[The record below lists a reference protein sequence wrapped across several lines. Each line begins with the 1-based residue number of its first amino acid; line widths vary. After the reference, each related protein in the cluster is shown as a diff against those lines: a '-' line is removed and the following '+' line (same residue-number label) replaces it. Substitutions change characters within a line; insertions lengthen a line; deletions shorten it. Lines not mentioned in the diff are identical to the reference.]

1 VSLPDQIRNVLPA
14 DTAMAWELL
23 APVIPAPAYLAG
35 GTAIA
40 VHLGHR
46 VSQDLDFFYH
56 RNAIDL
62 DRLARAID
70 AVGPFAIA
78 MRAPGTLNG
87 LFSRTTIQFLHADEV
102 APQRLLTEP
111 IEVAGLRVAELDD
124 LLAMKLKVVGDRG
137 ELRDYFDLMTIE
149 QRAGRSV
156 EEGLQL
162 FLARFQPQYPEE
174 ALGHIVRSLGYFDDI
189 EPDDQ
194 LPVCRQTIVDYW
206 TRRHPSVIAALG
218 RIPP

>member
-1 VSLPDQIRNVLPA
+1 MPA

-23 APVIPAPAYLAG
+23 APTIPAAAYLAG

-46 VSQDLDFFYH
+46 VSHDLDFFYH

-62 DRLARAID
+62 DQLARTID
-70 AVGPFAIA
+70 TVGPFAIT
-78 MRAPGTLNG
+78 MRSPGTLNA
-87 LFSRTTIQFLHADEV
+87 LFFRTKIQFLHADEV
-102 APQRLLTEP
+102 APQRLLTQP
-111 IEVAGLRVAELDD
+111 FEVAGLRVAQLDD

-149 QRAGRSV
+149 QRGGRSV

-162 FLARFQPQYPEE
+162 FLARFQP
-174 ALGHIVRSLGYFDDI
+174 
-189 EPDDQ
+189 
-194 LPVCRQTIVDYW
+194 PVPSGG
-206 TRRHPSVIAALG
+206 TRAHRAWPRLF
-218 RIPP
+218 RRY

>member
-1 VSLPDQIRNVLPA
+1 MSLPEQLRNVLPA
-14 DTAMAWELL
+14 ETVTAWELL

-46 VSQDLDFFYH
+46 VSHDLDFFYH

-62 DRLARAID
+62 DELARTIET
-70 AVGPFAIA
+70 VGPFAIT
-78 MRAPGTLNG
+78 MRAPGTLTG
-87 LFSRTTIQFLHADEV
+87 LFLRTKIQFLHADQI
-102 APQRLLTEP
+102 APQRFLMQP
-111 IEVAGLRVAELDD
+111 IEVAGLRVAGLDD

-162 FLARFQPQYPEE
+162 FLARFQPEYPQD
-174 ALGHIVRSLGYFDDI
+174 ALGHIVRGLGYFDDV

-194 LPVCRQTIVDYW
+194 LPVSRQTIVDYW
-206 TRRHPSVIAALG
+206 TGRHPSVIAALG
-218 RIPP
+218 RTPP

>member
-1 VSLPDQIRNVLPA
+1 VTLPENIRSVLPA

-23 APVIPAPAYLAG
+23 APTIPVAAYLAG

-46 VSQDLDFFYH
+46 VSHDLDFFYH

-62 DRLARAID
+62 DQLARTID
-70 AVGPFAIA
+70 TVGPFAIT
-78 MRAPGTLNG
+78 MRSPGTLNA
-87 LFSRTTIQFLHADEV
+87 LFFRTKIQFLHADEV
-102 APQRLLTEP
+102 APQRLLTQP
-111 IEVAGLRVAELDD
+111 IEVSGLRVAELDD

-137 ELRDYFDLMTIE
+137 ELRDYFDLMIIE

-162 FLARFQPQYPEE
+162 FLARFQPQYPQE
-174 ALGHIVRSLGYFDDI
+174 ALGHIVRGLGYFDDI

-194 LPVCRQTIVDYW
+194 LPVSRQTIVDYW
-206 TRRHPSVIAALG
+206 TTRHPSVIAALG

>member
-14 DTAMAWELL
+14 DAAMAWELL

-46 VSQDLDFFYH
+46 VSQDLDFFFH

-62 DRLARAID
+62 DRLARAIE
-70 AVGPFAIA
+70 AVGPFAIT
-78 MRAPGTLNG
+78 MRASGTLNG
-87 LFSRTTIQFLHADEV
+87 LYSRTKIQFLHADEV

-111 IEVAGLRVAELDD
+111 IEIAGLRVAELDD

-156 EEGLQL
+156 EEGLLL
-162 FLARFQPQYPEE
+162 FLARFQPPYVQE
-174 ALGHIVRSLGYFDDI
+174 ALGHIVRGLGYFDDI

-194 LPVCRQTIVDYW
+194 LPVSRQTIVDYW
-206 TRRHPSVIAALG
+206 IRRHPSVIAALG

>member
-14 DTAMAWELL
+14 DAAMAWELL

-62 DRLARAID
+62 DRLVRAID
-70 AVGPFAIA
+70 AVGPFAIT

-87 LFSRTTIQFLHADEV
+87 LYSRTKIQFLHADEV
-102 APQRLLTEP
+102 APQRLLAEP

-162 FLARFQPQYPEE
+162 FLARFQPPYVQE
-174 ALGHIVRSLGYFDDI
+174 ALGHIVRGLGYFDDI

-194 LPVCRQTIVDYW
+194 LPVSRQTIVDYW
-206 TRRHPSVIAALG
+206 TRRHPNVIAALG

>member
-1 VSLPDQIRNVLPA
+1 VSLPHEIRNVLPA

-23 APVIPAPAYLAG
+23 APAIPAPVYLAG

-46 VSQDLDFFYH
+46 VSHDLDFFYH
-56 RNAIDL
+56 RDAIDL
-62 DRLARAID
+62 DQLARAIET
-70 AVGPFAIA
+70 VGPFAIT

-87 LFSRTTIQFLHADEV
+87 LFFRTKIQFLHADEV
-102 APQRLLTEP
+102 APQRLLAEP

-124 LLAMKLKVVGDRG
+124 LLALKLKVVGDRG
-137 ELRDYFDLMTIE
+137 ELRHYFDLMTIE

-162 FLARFQPQYPEE
+162 FLARFQPPYAQK
-174 ALGHIVRSLGYFDDI
+174 ALGHIVRGLGYFDDI

-194 LPVCRQTIVDYW
+194 LPVSRQSIVDYW
-206 TRRHPSVIAALG
+206 TNRHPSVIAALG

>member
-1 VSLPDQIRNVLPA
+1 MPLPDQIRDVLPA
-14 DTAMAWELL
+14 DTAMVWEML
-23 APVIPAPAYLAG
+23 APAIPAPAYLAG

-46 VSQDLDFFYH
+46 VSHDLDFFYH
-56 RNAIDL
+56 HNAIDL
-62 DRLARAID
+62 NQLARAIET
-70 AVGPFAIA
+70 VGPFAITT
-78 MRAPGTLNG
+78 RAPGTLNG
-87 LFSRTTIQFLHADEV
+87 LVSRTKIQFLHADEV
-102 APQRLLTEP
+102 APQRLLAQP
-111 IEVAGLRVAELDD
+111 VEVAGLRVAELDD

-137 ELRDYFDLMTIE
+137 ELRDYFDLMSIE

-162 FLARFQPQYPEE
+162 FLARFQPSYPQE
-174 ALGHIVRSLGYFDDI
+174 ALGHIVRGLGYFDDI

-194 LPVCRQTIVDYW
+194 LPVPRQTIVDYW
-206 TRRHPSVIAALG
+206 TGRHPGVIAALG

>member
-1 VSLPDQIRNVLPA
+1 VSLPEQIRNILPA

-46 VSQDLDFFYH
+46 ISHDLDFFYH
-56 RNAIDL
+56 RDAIDL
-62 DRLARAID
+62 DRLARSID
-70 AVGPFAIA
+70 TVGPFAIS
-78 MRAPGTLNG
+78 MRAPGTLNA
-87 LFSRTTIQFLHADEV
+87 LFFRTKVQFLHADQV
-102 APQRLLTEP
+102 APQRLLAP
-111 IEVAGLRVAELDD
+111 PMEVAGLRVAQLDD
-124 LLAMKLKVVGDRG
+124 LLAMKLKVIGDGG

-162 FLARFQPQYPEE
+162 FLARFQPPYTQS
-174 ALGHIVRSLGYFDDI
+174 ALGHIVRGLGYFDDI
-189 EPDDQ
+189 EPADQ
-194 LPVCRQTIVDYW
+194 LPVSRQAIVDYW
-206 TRRHPSVIAALG
+206 TNRHPSVIAALA

>member
-1 VSLPDQIRNVLPA
+1 LSLPDQIRNVLPA

-23 APVIPAPAYLAG
+23 APAIPTSAYLAG

-46 VSQDLDFFYH
+46 VSHDLDFFYH

-62 DRLARAID
+62 DRLARTID
-70 AVGPFAIA
+70 ILGPFAIT
-78 MRAPGTLNG
+78 MRAPGTLNAH
-87 LFSRTTIQFLHADEV
+87 FYRTKVQFLHADEV
-102 APQRLLTEP
+102 APQRLLAQP
-111 IEVAGLRVAELDD
+111 IEIAELRVAELDD

-162 FLARFQPQYPEE
+162 FLARFQPPYPQQ
-174 ALGHIVRSLGYFDDI
+174 ALGHIVRGLGYFDDI
-189 EPDDQ
+189 EPDYQ
-194 LPVCRQTIVDYW
+194 LPVSRQTIVDYW
-206 TRRHPSVIAALG
+206 TSRHPSVIEALG

>member
-1 VSLPDQIRNVLPA
+1 VSLPNEIRNVLPA

-23 APVIPAPAYLAG
+23 APAIPAPVYLAG

-46 VSQDLDFFYH
+46 VSHDLDFFYH

-62 DRLARAID
+62 DQLARAIET
-70 AVGPFAIA
+70 VGPFAIT
-78 MRAPGTLNG
+78 MRASGTLNG
-87 LFSRTTIQFLHADEV
+87 LFFRTKIQFLHADEV
-102 APQRLLTEP
+102 APQRLLAEP

-162 FLARFQPQYPEE
+162 FLARFQPPYTQE
-174 ALGHIVRSLGYFDDI
+174 ALGHIVRGLGYFDDI

-194 LPVCRQTIVDYW
+194 MPVSRQSIVDYW
-206 TRRHPSVIAALG
+206 TSRHPSVIAALG

>member
-1 VSLPDQIRNVLPA
+1 MSLPDQIRNVLPA
-14 DTAMAWELL
+14 DTATTWELL
-23 APVIPAPAYLAG
+23 APVVPACVYLAG

-46 VSQDLDFFYH
+46 ISQDLDFFYH
-56 RNAIDL
+56 DRAVDL
-62 DRLARAID
+62 DQLARAIES
-70 AVGPFAIA
+70 VGPFAIT

-87 LFSRTTIQFLHADEV
+87 LFSRSKVQFLHADEV
-102 APQRLLTEP
+102 APQRLLTQP
-111 IEVAGLRVAELDD
+111 SIVAGLRVAQLDD

-149 QRAGRSV
+149 QRAGRLV

-162 FLARFQPQYPEE
+162 FLARFDPPHPQE
-174 ALGHIVRSLGYFDDI
+174 AIGHIVRGLGYFDDV

-194 LPVCRQTIVDYW
+194 LPVSRQAIVDYW
-206 TRRHPSVIAALG
+206 KGRQPSVIASLG
-218 RIPP
+218 RMSS

>member
-1 VSLPDQIRNVLPA
+1 MSLPDQIRSILPV

-23 APVIPAPAYLAG
+23 APAIPAHAYLAG

-46 VSQDLDFFYH
+46 VSHDLDFFYH

-62 DRLARAID
+62 DQLARTID
-70 AVGPFAIA
+70 AVGPFAIT
-78 MRAPGTLNG
+78 MRAPGTLNA
-87 LFSRTTIQFLHADEV
+87 LFSRTKIQFLHADEV
-102 APQRLLTEP
+102 APQRLLAEP
-111 IEVAGLRVAELDD
+111 IEVAGLHVAGLDD

-162 FLARFQPQYPEE
+162 FLARFQPQHPQD
-174 ALGHIVRSLGYFDDI
+174 ALGHIVRGLGYFDDI

-194 LPVCRQTIVDYW
+194 LPVSRQTIVDYW

-218 RIPP
+218 RMPP

>member
-1 VSLPDQIRNVLPA
+1 VSLPEQIRNILPA

-23 APVIPAPAYLAG
+23 APTIPAPAYLAG

-46 VSQDLDFFYH
+46 VSHDLDFFYH
-56 RNAIDL
+56 RKAIDL
-62 DRLARAID
+62 DQLARTID
-70 AVGPFAIA
+70 TVGPFAIT
-78 MRAPGTLNG
+78 MRSPGTLNA
-87 LFSRTTIQFLHADEV
+87 LFFRTKIQFLHADEV
-102 APQRLLTEP
+102 APQRLLSQP
-111 IEVAGLRVAELDD
+111 IEIAGLRVAELDD

-162 FLARFQPQYPEE
+162 FLARFQPQYPQE
-174 ALGHIVRSLGYFDDI
+174 ALGHIVRGLGYFDDI

-194 LPVCRQTIVDYW
+194 LPVSRQTIVDYW
-206 TRRHPSVIAALG
+206 TTRHPSVIAALG

>member
-1 VSLPDQIRNVLPA
+1 MSPPERIRNILPA

-46 VSQDLDFFYH
+46 ISHDLDFFYH
-56 RNAIDL
+56 RDAIDL
-62 DRLARAID
+62 DRLARTID
-70 AVGPFAIA
+70 TVGPFAIT
-78 MRAPGTLNG
+78 MRAPGALNA
-87 LFSRTTIQFLHADEV
+87 LFFRTKVQFLHADQV
-102 APQRLLTEP
+102 APQRLLAKP
-111 IEVAGLRVAELDD
+111 MEVAGLRVAQLDD
-124 LLAMKLKVVGDRG
+124 LLAMKLKVIGDRG

-162 FLARFQPQYPEE
+162 FLARFQPPYPQE
-174 ALGHIVRSLGYFDDI
+174 ALGHIVRGLGYFD
-189 EPDDQ
+189 EVAPDDQ
-194 LPVCRQTIVDYW
+194 LPVSRQAIVDYW
-206 TRRHPSVIAALG
+206 TNRHPSVIAAVG

>member
-1 VSLPDQIRNVLPA
+1 VTLPEPIRDVLPA

-23 APVIPAPAYLAG
+23 APVIPAAAYLAG

-46 VSQDLDFFYH
+46 VSHDLDFFYH
-56 RNAIDL
+56 HNAVDL
-62 DRLARAID
+62 DRLTHTID
-70 AVGPFAIA
+70 TVGPFAVT
-78 MRAPGTLNG
+78 MRAPGTLNA
-87 LFSRTTIQFLHADEV
+87 LFFRTKIQVLHADEV
-102 APQRLLTEP
+102 APQRLLAEP
-111 IEVAGLRVAELDD
+111 IEIAGLRVAELDD

-137 ELRDYFDLMTIE
+137 ELRDYFDVMTIE

-162 FLARFQPQYPEE
+162 FLARFQPQYPQD
-174 ALGHIVRSLGYFDDI
+174 ALGHIVRGLGYFDDI

-194 LPVCRQTIVDYW
+194 LPVSCQTIVDYW

>member
-1 VSLPDQIRNVLPA
+1 
-14 DTAMAWELL
+14 
-23 APVIPAPAYLAG
+23 
-35 GTAIA
+35 

-46 VSQDLDFFYH
+46 VSHDLDFFYH

-62 DRLARAID
+62 DQLARAIET
-70 AVGPFAIA
+70 VGPFAIT

-87 LFSRTTIQFLHADEV
+87 LFFRTKIQFLHADEV
-102 APQRLLTEP
+102 APQRLLAEP

-124 LLAMKLKVVGDRG
+124 LLAMKLEVVGDRG

-162 FLARFQPQYPEE
+162 FLARFQPPYAQN
-174 ALGHIVRSLGYFDDI
+174 ALGHIVRGLGYFDDI

-194 LPVCRQTIVDYW
+194 LPVSHQSIVDYW
-206 TRRHPSVIAALG
+206 TNRHPSVIAALG